1 MIEQRFGESPPW
13 SLGVEEELF
22 VLDAETLEPALWP
35 PELFDGRRLK
45 AELFATVVE
54 LTTGICDTAEQ
65 AADELEE
72 LRAEARRR
80 AVSSRLVVAA
90 AGTWPTAVSE
100 QQPITDD
107 PGYRAFVER
116 TGSPARR
123 QYCSGLHLH
132 IGVPSAEACMAAL
145 EAVLPWLPVL
155 LAVSANSPYVAGRET
170 GLASTRA
177 EILALLPR
185 AGAPPAFSSY
195 ADWEGYAERL
205 VDLGL
210 ADRWTRIW
218 WDVRPHPDYGTLEIR
233 MPDQPTRLE
242 ATVAFAALAQALVAS
257 AEPGPPADRGVYSE
271 NRWAA
276 ARFGRDAQLLHP
288 DGSRLVSA
296 PDLLAEL
303 LERIAPTAR
312 RLGSEGLLGPLQTLA
327 QAEEQL
333 AVGREQG
340 LSALSKR
347 LVALT

>member
-1 MIEQRFGESPPW
+1 MIEQRFGESAPW

-54 LTTGICDTAEQ
+54 LTTGICESAEQ
-65 AADELEE
+65 AGVELQE
-72 LRAEARRR
+72 LRAEAKR
-80 AVSSRLVVAA
+80 AAGGAGLKVAG
-90 AGTWPTAVSE
+90 AGTWPTAVPE

-132 IGVPSAEACMAAL
+132 VGVPSTEVCMGAL
-145 EAVLPWLPVL
+145 EAALPWLPVL

-185 AGAPPAFSSY
+185 AGAPPVFSSY
-195 ADWEGYAERL
+195 ADWEHYVERL
-205 VDLGL
+205 VELGL

-233 MPDQPTRLE
+233 MPDQPTALE
-242 ATVAFAALAQALVAS
+242 RTAGFIKLLRDLCARALKNS
-257 AEPGPPADRGVYSE
+257 SGYPPHDRGVYQQ

-276 ARFGRDAQLLHP
+276 ARFGLDAELIHQ
-288 DGSRLVSA
+288 GRLV
-296 PDLLAEL
+296 PVREL
-303 LERIAPTAR
+303 V
-312 RLGSEGLLGPLQTLA
+312 GLLPLRLSFDVEPSEAALQLA
-327 QAEEQL
+327 QGDPRKAT
-333 AVGREQG
+333 ADI
-340 LSALSKR
+340 
-347 LVALT
+347 VARTWPS

>member
-1 MIEQRFGESPPW
+1 VIEQRFGESAPW

-54 LTTGICDTAEQ
+54 LTTGVCDTVEQ
-65 AADELEE
+65 AAGELEE

-80 AVSSRLVVAA
+80 AVGSRLVVA

-107 PGYRAFVER
+107 PGYRSFVER

-145 EAVLPWLPVL
+145 ESVLPWLPVL
-155 LAVSANSPYVAGRET
+155 LAVSANSPYAAGRET

-185 AGAPPAFSSY
+185 AGAPPVFSSY
-195 ADWEGYAERL
+195 AEWERYAERL
-205 VDLGL
+205 VELGL

-257 AEPGPPADRGVYSE
+257 AEGNGPADRALYAE
-271 NRWAA
+271 NRWTA
-276 ARFGRDAQLLHP
+276 ARFGRDAELLHP
-288 DGSRLVSA
+288 DGSGLVSA

-303 LERIAPTAR
+303 LERVAPTAR
-312 RLGSEGLLGPLQTLA
+312 RLGSEGLLGPLETLA
-327 QAEEQL
+327 QADEQL

>member
-1 MIEQRFGESPPW
+1 VIEQRFGESPPW
-13 SLGVEEELF
+13 SIGVEEELF

-35 PELFDGRRLK
+35 PELFEDGRLK

-54 LTTGICDTAEQ
+54 LTTGICAIAEQ
-65 AADELEE
+65 AADELDQ

-80 AVSSRLVVAA
+80 AMSSRLVVAA

-100 QQPITDD
+100 QQPITND

-123 QYCSGLHLH
+123 QYCSGLHVH
-132 IGVPSAEACMAAL
+132 VGVPSAEACMAAL

-170 GLASTRA
+170 GLASSRA

-185 AGAPPAFSSY
+185 AGAPPVFSSY
-195 ADWEGYAERL
+195 SEWERYAERL
-205 VDLGL
+205 VELGL

-233 MPDQPTRLE
+233 MPDQPTRLD

-257 AEPGPPADRGVYSE
+257 AEAGPPADRGIYAE

-276 ARFGRDAQLLHP
+276 ARFGRDAELLHP
-288 DGSRLVSA
+288 DGSRIVRA
-296 PDLLAEL
+296 PELLAEL
-303 LERIAPTAR
+303 LERVAPAAR
-312 RLGSEGLLGPLQTLA
+312 RLGSDGLLGPLETLA
-327 QAEEQL
+327 QADEQL
-333 AVGREQG
+333 SVGREQG
-340 LSALSKR
+340 LSALCKR